1 MVHRSVRVMPP
12 SSSDGR
18 PAGDIIFSPLAFRN
32 LAVKNR
38 LFRSSISGRI
48 DNYDGSG
55 TAARINWEE
64 RFARGGVGAIV
75 SAHVPVHVRGRILPN
90 YAFIDSDER
99 IPFWRA
105 VVERVHRHDCRFI
118 LQLSHAGRQQD
129 VAGVENLGRKPL
141 SATSKRDSM
150 HGFPCEAMSA
160 HQIREVIRQFADG
173 ARRARE
179 AGCDGIELHAANGYL
194 FTQFLSSAI
203 NDRKDDYGGNL
214 ENRSRFLLEVIR
226 AIRREAGHDFHLQ
239 VKVSAVDANN
249 AFFFWER
256 RGNTLSESIQV
267 MQWAESAGA
276 DAVHVSAGNMFP
288 HPANP
293 AGSLPLEVLE
303 RNYPIM
309 LASGSHTLRNYLFFR
324 YRWLRP
330 LFLLLWNRTAPEM
343 VEGANLP
350 LAHALKKRLSIPVIC
365 TGGFQTA
372 SIIRNAIESGQC
384 DAVSMARTLMA
395 NPDLPLRFTEGQDAA
410 ERPCSYCNRCL
421 VNVLDHPLGCY
432 DERRFT
438 SHDEMIGELMAFYR
452 GDDAGVTEPAGR
464 MLVTIET
471 E

>member
-1 MVHRSVRVMPP
+1 MMPFY
-12 SSSDGR
+12 SSDDR
-18 PAGDIIFSPLAFRN
+18 PPADIIFSPLAFRN
-32 LAVKNR
+32 LTVKNR

-64 RFARGGVGAIV
+64 RFARGGVGAII
-75 SAHVPVHVRGRILPN
+75 SAHAPVHVRGRILPN

-105 VVERVHRHDCRFI
+105 VVKRVHRHDCRFI
-118 LQLSHAGRQQD
+118 LQLAHAGRQQD
-129 VAGVENLGRKPL
+129 LAGVENLGRKPL
-141 SATSKRDSM
+141 SASRKRDSF
-150 HGFPCEAMSA
+150 HGFPSESMSVS
-160 HQIREVIRQFADG
+160 QIREVVRQFVDG

-194 FTQFLSSAI
+194 FTQFLSSAS
-203 NDRKDDYGGNL
+203 NDRFDDYGGTL
-214 ENRSRFLLEVIR
+214 ENRARFLLEVIA
-226 AIRREAGHDFHLQ
+226 AIRRQVGHDFHLQ
-239 VKVSAVDANN
+239 VKISAIDANN
-249 AFFFWER
+249 ALFFWER

-293 AGSLPLEVLE
+293 AGSFPLDVAE

-309 LASGSHTLRNYLFFR
+309 LASGSHTWRNYFCFR

-330 LFLLLWNRTAPEM
+330 LFLRLWHRTSPAV

-350 LAHALKKRLSIPVIC
+350 LAHALKKHLNIPVIC
-365 TGGFQTA
+365 TGGFQIA
-372 SIIRNAIESGQC
+372 SVIRRAIESGEC
-384 DAVSMARTLMA
+384 DAVSMARTAMA
-395 NPDLPLRFTEGQDAA
+395 NPDLPLRFAAGHDAA

-421 VNVLDHPLGCY
+421 INVLNHPLGCY

-438 SHDEMIGELMAFYR
+438 NYDEMIGELMAFYR
-452 GDDAGVTEPAGR
+452 GDDAAAAERAGQ
-464 MLVTIET
+464 MLVTVERK
-471 E
+471 

>member
-1 MVHRSVRVMPP
+1 MRE
-12 SSSDGR
+12 SSADDR
-18 PAGDIIFSPLAFRN
+18 PDRDIIFSPLAFRN
-32 LAVKNR
+32 LTVKNR

-64 RFARGGVGAIV
+64 RFARGGVGAII

-118 LQLSHAGRQQD
+118 LQLAYAGRQQD
-129 VAGVENLGRKPL
+129 LAGVENAGRKPL
-141 SATSKRDSM
+141 SSTGKRDSF
-150 HGFPCEAMSA
+150 HGFPCEAMSVS
-160 HQIREVIRQFADG
+160 QIHETIQQFADG

-203 NDRKDDYGGNL
+203 NDRTDEYGGSL
-214 ENRSRFLLEVIR
+214 ENRARFLLDVIG
-226 AIRREAGHDFHLQ
+226 AIRREVGRDFHLQ
-239 VKVSAVDANN
+239 VKISAIDVNN
-249 AFFFWER
+249 ALFVWER
-256 RGNTLSESIQV
+256 PGNALSESSQV
-267 MQWAESAGA
+267 VRWVETAGA
-276 DAVHVSAGNMFP
+276 DALHVSVGSMFP

-293 AGSLPLEVLE
+293 AGSFPLDVAEQ
-303 RNYPIM
+303 NYPIM
-309 LASGSHTLRNYLFFR
+309 LASGSHTWRNYFFFR

-330 LFLLLWNRTAPEM
+330 LFLRLWNRTSPKI

-350 LAHALKKRLSIPVIC
+350 LAHELKKQLSIPVIC

-372 SIIRNAIESGQC
+372 PIIRQAIESGRC
-384 DAVSMARTLMA
+384 DAVSMARTVIA
-395 NPDLPLRFTEGQDAA
+395 NPDLPLRFARGHDTA

-421 VNVLDHPLGCY
+421 INVLDHPLGCY
-432 DERRFT
+432 DERRFAN
-438 SHDEMIGELMAFYR
+438 HDEMIDELMAFYR
-452 GDDAGVTEPAGR
+452 SDEPRLAEHAGHP
-464 MLVTIET
+464 LVTIEK
-471 E
+471 

>member
-1 MVHRSVRVMPP
+1 MEHKSVGVMP
-12 SSSDGR
+12 SSG
-18 PAGDIIFSPLAFRN
+18 PFGQPPGEVIFSPLAFRN
-32 LAVKNR
+32 LTVKNR

-55 TAARINWEE
+55 TPARINWEE
-64 RFARGGVGAIV
+64 RFARGGVGAII

-105 VVERVHRHDCRFI
+105 VVARVHRHDCRFI

-129 VAGVENLGRKPL
+129 VAGVENLGRKAL
-141 SATSKRDSM
+141 SATSTSDSL
-150 HGFPCEAMSA
+150 HGFPCEAMSV
-160 HQIREVIRQFADG
+160 HQIRAVVRQFADG

-203 NDRKDDYGGNL
+203 NDRKDDYGGSL
-214 ENRSRFLLEVIR
+214 ENRARFLLEVIS
-226 AIRREAGHDFHLQ
+226 AIRREVGNDFHLQ
-239 VKVSAVDANN
+239 VKISAVDANN
-249 AFFFWER
+249 AVFPWER
-256 RGNTLSESIQV
+256 RGNALSNSIQI

-288 HPANP
+288 HPINP
-293 AGSLPLEVLE
+293 AGPLPLDVAAQS
-303 RNYPIM
+303 YPIM
-309 LASGSHTLRNYLFFR
+309 LASGSHTMRNYMFFR

-330 LFLLLWNRTAPEM
+330 LFLLLWNRTSPKV

-350 LAHALKKRLSIPVIC
+350 LAHALKKRLGIPVIC

-372 SIIRNAIESGQC
+372 SIIRNAIESDQC

-395 NPDLPLRFTEGQDAA
+395 NPDLPLRFAEGQDAA
-410 ERPCSYCNRCL
+410 PRPCSYCNRCL
-421 VNVLDHPLGCY
+421 INVLDHPLGCY
-432 DERRFT
+432 DERRFS
-438 SHDEMIGELMAFYR
+438 SHDEMIAALMAFYR
-452 GDDAGVTEPAGR
+452 GDYAEIVEDAR
-464 MLVTIET
+464 QMLVTIERR
-471 E
+471 